1 MKLIQKTQ
9 QRITKKQKEF
19 PKKPQNRERQMLTDY
34 QIKENIQKIKLHL
47 YKRNQRTRGL
57 EKKMMNQKKKKKNK
71 SNKTSD
77 ISIQKRKRRTREQEM
92 KEREKRRKKIE
103 GKNK

>member
-34 QIKENIQKIKLHL
+34 QIKNNMQKIKF
-47 YKRNQRTRGL
+47 
-57 EKKMMNQKKKKKNK
+57 
-71 SNKTSD
+71 
-77 ISIQKRKRRTREQEM
+77 I
-92 KEREKRRKKIE
+92 
-103 GKNK
+103 